1 LALLQKT
8 RCGIGMQK
16 LGGPRNVHLTSLT
29 ALLLLACLSTRFLTN
44 AKTDFVVFQLQP
56 HSGREYPPA
65 RSSATSTLLHSSGEH
80 SFKHGH
86 YASRVVIAGSAV
98 LSSLLVGLAR
108 GQSLRKRDSVRCHA
122 GFEGSGLTGKWG
134 CYKTEG
140 DIDAYWKAT
149 GLPWLARKGLQLM
162 DWGAGKNQ
170 NIREFLQ
177 EGDSIR
183 MEYSF
188 DGPGLG
194 GLGFTETYT
203 VGNGIQEITRMGG
216 AKILVDPS
224 WESDKVLRVQNMNPA
239 KQTKG
244 WAKTLLSGGQ
254 DEDSQQQMVAGEK
267 EDAPLGDV
275 IDVHRFYLEDDS
287 LVLEADSSQSGG
299 PVVKWFLKRLI

>member
-1 LALLQKT
+1 MGICLIAVMMLCRALMRTQGNNFLMPQHIALQNRMFSRWHSATPPVFHSENARQYGTDPSKLWAFAAPSIAVVVTGYALCGRCQGLQK
-8 RCGIGMQK
+8 R
-16 LGGPRNVHLTSLT
+16 LDV
-29 ALLLLACLSTRFLTN
+29 
-44 AKTDFVVFQLQP
+44 
-56 HSGREYPPA
+56 
-65 RSSATSTLLHSSGEH
+65 
-80 SFKHGH
+80 
-86 YASRVVIAGSAV
+86 
-98 LSSLLVGLAR
+98 
-108 GQSLRKRDSVRCHA
+108 VRCQA

-177 EGDSIR
+177 DGDSIK
-183 MEYSF
+183 MAYSF

-216 AKILVDPS
+216 AKILVDPA
-224 WESDKVLRVQNMNPA
+224 WESDSVLRVQNMNPA

-244 WAKTLLSGGQ
+244 WAKTLISGGG
-254 DEDSQQQMVAGEK
+254 DEETQKQMVDGETSK
-267 EDAPLGDV
+267 DNPLGDV
-275 IDVHRFYLEDDS
+275 IDVHRFYLEDSS
-287 LVLEADSSQSGG
+287 LVLEADSSPSGG
-299 PVVKWFLKRLI
+299 PVVKWFLKKLT

>member
-1 LALLQKT
+1 MTARRPKMGICMIAVMMLCRTLMRTQGNNFLMPQHTALQSRLFSRWHTATPPVFHSKNAREHGADPSRLWAFAAPTVAVLVTGYALCGRCQGLQK
-8 RCGIGMQK
+8 R
-16 LGGPRNVHLTSLT
+16 LDV
-29 ALLLLACLSTRFLTN
+29 
-44 AKTDFVVFQLQP
+44 
-56 HSGREYPPA
+56 
-65 RSSATSTLLHSSGEH
+65 
-80 SFKHGH
+80 
-86 YASRVVIAGSAV
+86 
-98 LSSLLVGLAR
+98 
-108 GQSLRKRDSVRCHA
+108 VRCQA

-177 EGDSIR
+177 DGDSIK
-183 MEYSF
+183 MAYSF

-216 AKILVDPS
+216 AKILVDPA
-224 WESDKVLRVQNMNPA
+224 WESDSVLRVQNMNPA

-244 WAKTLLSGGQ
+244 WAKTLISGPF
-254 DEDSQQQMVAGEK
+254 K
-267 EDAPLGDV
+267 
-275 IDVHRFYLEDDS
+275 IDIFEFMCCL
-287 LVLEADSSQSGG
+287 LL
-299 PVVKWFLKRLI
+299 LCCCLTCLILNVQI